1 MIIFNNLKICSL
13 NKLNIFSKYEL
24 CKWLRKIRNLFKSR
38 QKNLTVYVRMYVF
51 SLSLNFVSYR
61 NSKSSLEQAFCLKL
75 IEFRQGVLS
84 RDFFS
89 LPLKI
94 KYTFVVFCLSS
105 LTLYFPSLKKK
116 IKKEGGRGGRGKKE
130 RENAN
135 VRSQQLT
142 SQSGLA
148 VTALH
153 KDEKEAASVC
163 SLLRN
168 SSNFCFLVMS
178 T

>member
-38 QKNLTVYVRMYVF
+38 QKNLTVYVRMYVL
-51 SLSLNFVSYR
+51 SLNLNFVSYR

-75 IEFRQGVLS
+75 IEFQQGVLS

-94 KYTFVVFCLSS
+94 KYTFVVFSLSS
-105 LTLYFPSLKKK
+105 LTLYFPSLKKNK
-116 IKKEGGRGGRGKKE
+116 KGRWQGREGEERKKEKMQMLG
-130 RENAN
+130 
-135 VRSQQLT
+135 V
-142 SQSGLA
+142 
-148 VTALH
+148 
-153 KDEKEAASVC
+153 
-163 SLLRN
+163 N
-168 SSNFCFLVMS
+168 S
-178 T
+178 